1 MKLAEDLDVGMTDM
15 RVEPT
20 DWLTPSE
27 EDPVVHRMLSG
38 LPTPEPRRSL
48 ADRVLSH
55 VRRPHPR
62 SMRRIENVMRGLV
75 DSGRIWLVIGGLAVG
90 SLLPVAV
97 GVIGITFLAPTLA
110 GAVDAAV
117 NDFLPLGWT
126 FVRSEAM
133 SLFETGLAWA
143 SGFELPHRAWL
154 MIALGT
160 LIGLA
165 GCGWGLHRTMT
176 PRAARR

>member
-1 MKLAEDLDVGMTDM
+1 MNEM

-20 DWLTPSE
+20 DGLTPSE

-38 LPTPEPRRSL
+38 LPSAEPRRSL

-55 VRRPHPR
+55 VRRPHPMW
-62 SMRRIENVMRGLV
+62 MRRIDDVIRGLV

-97 GVIGITFLAPTLA
+97 AVIGITFFAPALAS
-110 GAVDAAV
+110 GFEVAV
-117 NDFLPLGWT
+117 NDLLPLGWSY
-126 FVRSEAM
+126 VRNEAM
-133 SLFETGLAWA
+133 SLVETGLAWA
-143 SGFELPHRAWL
+143 DGLALHPRAWL
-154 MIALGT
+154 MIGIGT